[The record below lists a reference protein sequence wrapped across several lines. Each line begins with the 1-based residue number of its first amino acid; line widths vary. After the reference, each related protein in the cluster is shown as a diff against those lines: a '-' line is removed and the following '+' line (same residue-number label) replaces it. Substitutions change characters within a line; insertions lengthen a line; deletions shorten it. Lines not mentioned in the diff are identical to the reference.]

1 MTATEIQWSQ
11 TEKEIA
17 QAAFEKARERELK
30 SVIETVREAAH
41 SITNSDELWHL
52 HDFLSSKR
60 HEIDGKY
67 DYRYSILIL
76 VFSQLVKEGW
86 LYLDELQGLEP
97 DKLTKV
103 SALSRM

>member
-1 MTATEIQWSQ
+1 MPTTEIEWSQ

-17 QAAFEKARERELK
+17 QAAFEKARERELD
-30 SVIETVREAAH
+30 SVIKTVREAAN
-41 SITNSDELWHL
+41 SITNSDELWRL

-67 DYRYSILIL
+67 DYRYSVLIL

-86 LYLDELQGLEP
+86 LSLDELKGLAQ
-97 DKLTKV
+97 DKLVKV

>member
-1 MTATEIQWSQ
+1 MPATEIEWSQ

-17 QAAFEKARERELK
+17 QAAFVKARERE
-30 SVIETVREAAH
+30 VNATIETVRQAANA
-41 SITNSDELWHL
+41 IANADELWRL

-67 DYRYSILIL
+67 DYRYPVLLL

-86 LYLDELQGLEP
+86 LCLDELQGLAP
-97 DKLTKV
+97 DKITKV

>member
-1 MTATEIQWSQ
+1 MPTTEIEWSQ

-30 SVIETVREAAH
+30 SVIETVREGAN
-41 SITNSDELWHL
+41 SMTNSDELWRL

-67 DYRYSILIL
+67 DYRYSVLIL

-86 LYLDELQGLEP
+86 LCLDELQGLEP

>member
-1 MTATEIQWSQ
+1 MSATEIEWSQ
-11 TEKEIA
+11 TEQEIA
-17 QAAFEKARERELK
+17 EAAFEKARERELN
-30 SVIETVREAAH
+30 SVIETVQKAAN
-41 SITNSDELWHL
+41 SITNTDELWRL

-67 DYRYSILIL
+67 DYRYAVLIL
-76 VFSQLVKEGW
+76 VFSQLLKEGW
-86 LYLDELQGLEP
+86 LSLDELQGLEQ